1 MPGYTIRQLRQFEAV
16 HLPVHVHSHIDEVV
30 GHTVGG
36 GILPVQHERHREI
49 VVAAFGLPGL
59 HPMPREVWIAKAL
72 IVLVAEVFVVTKHFM
87 LTAELDDLLEVAEDV
102 GVLL

>member
-1 MPGYTIRQLRQFEAV
+1 M
-16 HLPVHVHSHIDEVV
+16 HLPVHVHGHIDEVV
-30 GHTVGG
+30 GHTIGLS
-36 GILPVQHERHREI
+36 ILSVQHECYCEI

-87 LTAELDDLLEVAEDV
+87 LTAELDDMLEIAEDV

>member
-16 HLPVHVHSHIDEVV
+16 HLPVHVHGHIDEVV
-30 GHTVGG
+30 VYTVRL
-36 GILPVQHERHREI
+36 GILSVQHECYCEI
-49 VVAAFGLPGL
+49 VMAAFGLPGL

-72 IVLVAEVFVVTKHFM
+72 IILVAEVFVVTKHFM
-87 LTAELDDLLEVAEDV
+87 LTAELDDMLEIAEDV

>member
-16 HLPVHVHSHIDEVV
+16 HLPVHVHGHIDEVV

-36 GILPVQHERHREI
+36 GILPVQHERHRQV
-49 VVAAFGLPGL
+49 VVATFWLPRL
-59 HPMPREVWIAKAL
+59 HPMPREVWTAQSQ

-87 LTAELDDLLEVAEDV
+87 LTAELDDMLEIAEDV